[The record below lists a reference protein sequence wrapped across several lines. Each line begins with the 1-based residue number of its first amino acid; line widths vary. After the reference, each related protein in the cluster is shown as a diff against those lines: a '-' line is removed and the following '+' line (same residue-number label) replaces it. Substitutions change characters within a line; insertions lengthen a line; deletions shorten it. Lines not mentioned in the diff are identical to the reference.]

1 MNHDELSTQELIALE
16 AQAAAQEAT
25 WLPLQHIAQTSAPK
39 WQHAEE
45 SINTEGSS
53 IHGKGT
59 RNE

>member
-1 MNHDELSTQELIALE
+1 MRHDELSTQELEALAISLE
-16 AQAAAQEAT
+16 SEWAALAFQSNCGNT
-25 WLPLQHIAQTSAPK
+25 PK

-59 RNE
+59 AE